1 MQVLV
6 VRRRCLAALVS
17 CARHAESL
25 CKAVGAMQVPPGV
38 KIAAA
43 FLASLGLLLKVWFY
57 SAPLNLAAPAAS
69 FVSGTTVSWES
80 TEIDRFQNLSF
91 FHHGFGPRPV
101 YWDRSNMERR
111 VGWKHAW
118 AKELTRTSAID
129 HDLGRT
135 ARINIAYDRSLGALR
150 HPSTTLPGA
159 RRIYIDLGAR
169 NPTGPKA
176 SIEYF
181 QREYPGGSTFY
192 VYAFEADK
200 RFKPMYKGLPNTT
213 YIEAAVATFDGDCF
227 FSKDS
232 SVKSSMSMTQRGNDV
247 ATKCV
252 DLVKW
257 LHHHVKPTD
266 LVVMK
271 MDVEKAEFELVAEL
285 LKSPKTARLIDE
297 LMLEC
302 HHAETYDLPPAT
314 YRDCLEMF
322 RSLQAAGIWTHE
334 WF

>member
-1 MQVLV
+1 
-6 VRRRCLAALVS
+6 
-17 CARHAESL
+17 
-25 CKAVGAMQVPPGV
+25 MQVPPRV

-57 SAPLNLAAPAAS
+57 SAPLNLAAQAAS
-69 FVSGTTVSWES
+69 FVPGTTVSLES

-118 AKELTRTSAID
+118 ACVSTLGCSRTSARD

-150 HPSTTLPGA
+150 YPSTTRPGA

-169 NPTGPKA
+169 TPTGPGA

-181 QREYPGGSTFY
+181 HREYPGGSTFY

-227 FSKDS
+227 FSKYS
-232 SVKSSMSMTQRGNDV
+232 SVGSSMSMTQRGNDM

-271 MDVEKAEFELVAEL
+271 MDLEGAEFELVAEL

-302 HHAETYDLPPAT
+302 HHAETWDLPPAT